1 MNFTSPWFLLLL
13 LALLLLPAIAWPRRS
28 PLRRGRDALSLLL
41 RAAILNLI
49 VLALAGAERVQH
61 SDRLTTIFLLDASDS
76 VGGPAAETG
85 LSYIRRALAEMAPDD
100 QAGVILFGAD
110 ASVERS
116 VSDSPRLGEPASL
129 VNGSYTNIAKAVRLG
144 LTLFPQDTTRRLV
157 IISDGGANVDDA
169 RQAVQLA
176 QANGVEVSVAPLP
189 AQHGGEVRLDDL
201 RAPATLHQGERF
213 DLTVKIHST
222 APMSAPLQIFSE
234 GQLVVEQALALQ
246 AGDNSFVLPLVAGSP
261 GFTNFSAQ
269 LQPPTDTF
277 AQNNSLDA
285 LSEVRGPLQVLI
297 VAQQPDEAQPLGQAL
312 ADAGLQIEE
321 STPAALPS
329 DLAGLSEYAAVVL
342 VNVPAPKL
350 SIRQMEN
357 LHSYVRDLGGGLVTI
372 GGEESYGPGG
382 YFQTRLEEMLPI
394 EMRITDPNRKPQL
407 TLLPIIDKS
416 GSMADGGTPN
426 SGGPRKVELAKEA
439 VYRSLD
445 LLVPLLDRFGLVAFD
460 NAAQWVVEPT
470 QVLDVDALKD
480 AAGAIRADGGTDILA
495 GLQLGAKAIVAEPS
509 PVRHIV
515 LLTDGGAD
523 PGGIPELTQE
533 LADQGVTVSVVAIGF
548 GYPEFLEEV
557 AEIGGGRFHFADD
570 ATVIPQIFA
579 QETALAG
586 RSYLVEET
594 FTPQIVNPS
603 PILQGFNELPPLHGY
618 VATARKL
625 TAQVVLA
632 GGEENDPLL
641 AQWQYGLGRSVAW
654 TSDAKGQWAEAW
666 VNWPEF
672 PRFWAQVVRWT
683 IVESS
688 GGALESQIRL
698 AEDRAIVTAE
708 VRNPDGSYANN
719 LDVALSLVNPKLA
732 QQTLAL
738 EQVAP
743 GLYEGQFQPDEVGT
757 YLLNLT
763 GRAGNEPV
771 AAQTRGFVVAY
782 SPEYRETQIDPTLMP
797 DLASLGGGQVLP
809 LESPGEAFAHTLP
822 PARSSSPLWPLLI
835 LLATCLLPLDV
846 AVRRVVFGREDVRQA
861 WAKLRGRLPSRPVQP
876 LPEVSSAGQLLKVKQ
891 KSPDGPPETPQT
903 AAAGKAG
910 PEPPRRL
917 APATTPPESY
927 SEPAQAGGS
936 PAPKEVSTI
945 ERLKRVKQRR
955 RSS

>member
-13 LALLLLPAIAWPRRS
+13 LALPLLFAIAWPRRS

-41 RAAILNLI
+41 RAAIFLFI
-49 VLALAGAERVQH
+49 VLALAGAQRVQH
-61 SDRLTTIFLLDASDS
+61 SERLTTIFLLDASDS
-76 VGGPAAETG
+76 VAGTAAETG
-85 LSYIRRALAEMAPDD
+85 LRYLREALAEMGPDD
-100 QAGVILFGAD
+100 QAGLILFGAD
-110 ASVERS
+110 AVVERS
-116 VSDSPRLGEPASL
+116 VSDSPRLGQPASL

-157 IISDGGANVDDA
+157 ILSDGGANVDDA

-176 QANGVEVSVAPLP
+176 QASGVEVSVVPLA
-189 AQHGGEVRLDDL
+189 AQSGVEVRLDDL
-201 RAPATLHQGERF
+201 TAPSTLHQGERF

-234 GQLVVEQALALQ
+234 GQLVVEQALSLQ

-261 GFTNFSAQ
+261 GFTSFTAQ
-269 LQPPTDTF
+269 LQPPADTF
-277 AQNNSLDA
+277 VQNNSLDA
-285 LSEVRGPLQVLI
+285 LSEVRGPLRVLI
-297 VAQQPDEAQPLGQAL
+297 VAQQPDEAGPLGQAL
-312 ADAGLQIEE
+312 TEAGLQIEQRP
-321 STPAALPS
+321 PAGLPS

-357 LHSYVRDLGGGLVTI
+357 LHTYVRDLGGGLVAI

-382 YFQTRLEEMLPI
+382 YFQTRLEELLPL

-426 SGGPRKVELAKEA
+426 PGGPRKVELAKEA

-445 LLVPLLDRFGLVAFD
+445 LLVPFLDRFGLVAFD
-460 NAAQWVVEPT
+460 NVAQWVVEPT
-470 QVLDVDALKD
+470 PVLDVAKLKE
-480 AAGAIRADGGTDILA
+480 AAGTIRADGGTDILA
-495 GLQLGAKAIVAEPS
+495 GLQLGAKAIVEEPS

-523 PGGIPELTQE
+523 PGGIPELTRE
-533 LADQGVTVSVVAIGF
+533 LAEQGITVSVVAIGY

-594 FTPQIVNPS
+594 FTPRIANPS
-603 PILQGFNELPPLHGY
+603 PILQGFSELPPLQGY
-618 VATARKL
+618 VATSRKL
-625 TAQVVLA
+625 TAQVVLT

-641 AQWQYGLGRSVAW
+641 AQWQYGLGRSVPW
-654 TSDAKGQWAEAW
+654 PSDAKGQWAQAW

-688 GGALESQIRL
+688 GGALESQVRL

-708 VRNPDGSYANN
+708 VRHPDGSYANN
-719 LDVALSLVNPKLA
+719 LDVSLSLVNPALV
-732 QQTLAL
+732 QQSLPL
-738 EQVAP
+738 EQIAP

-763 GRAGNEPV
+763 GQAAGEPV

-782 SPEYRETQIDPTLMP
+782 SPEYRATEIDATLMP
-797 DLASLGGGQVLP
+797 DLAGIGGGQVLP
-809 LESPGEAFAHTLP
+809 LEAPGRAFAHTLP
-822 PARSSSPLWPLLI
+822 PARSASPLWPLLL
-835 LLATCLLPLDV
+835 LLAACLLPLDV
-846 AVRRVVFGREDVRQA
+846 AVRRVVLGREDLRQA
-861 WAKLRGRLPSRPVQP
+861 WARLQGRFPSRPAQP
-876 LPEVSSAGQLLKVKQ
+876 QPELSSAGQLLKVKQ
-891 KSPDGPPETPQT
+891 KSADSPPEKPPTVAGQARAEPLPRPAPSPPAADPGSQQT
-903 AAAGKAG
+903 GD
-910 PEPPRRL
+910 
-917 APATTPPESY
+917 
-927 SEPAQAGGS
+927 S
-936 PAPKEVSTI
+936 PAPEEISTI
-945 ERLKRVKQRR
+945 ERLKKVKQRR
-955 RSS
+955 RSG